1 MSSEQWPGLGSFP
14 KDKDQEA
21 FSLALLAGELFW
33 FGLADIGET
42 WWNACSERTL

>member
-1 MSSEQWPGLGSFP
+1 MARLGP
-14 KDKDQEA
+14 LQDGKDQEA
-21 FSLALLAGELFW
+21 LSLALLAGELFW